1 MTETNSNVKVALR
14 KLVPSEGMHLKNIN
28 NGDIYEGT
36 IYLGT
41 YDDKANYEEV
51 TEEAYQEYLAKQDK
65 SIEVEDL

>member
-1 MTETNSNVKVALR
+1 MTETNSNIKVTLR

-28 NGDIYEGT
+28 NGDIYEGI
-36 IYLGT
+36 IYLGV

-51 TEEAYQEYLAKQDK
+51 TEEEYQEYLAKQDE